1 MPEIHPEVRL
11 TQDLFSNYSSAR
23 SDWSS
28 QAAED
33 AEFRAGK
40 QWSDKQVKSLRAR
53 AQEPLVVNVIHP
65 AVEQAKA
72 MLTANSPKFQSTGR
86 DTSDTKVGRI
96 FSDLMSW
103 VWDISN
109 GNTELKQCIDDY
121 YVKGMGVMISY
132 IVPDADFGKGEVYV
146 KSIDPFSVY
155 FDADSQDPFCRDA
168 SNIIIAKRM
177 TEKEL
182 IQIYPEFEENI
193 RQS

>member
-23 SDWSS
+23 SDWAS

-86 DTSDTKVGRI
+86 DQLIHSLFISMLTRKTRSVGM
-96 FSDLMSW
+96 L
-103 VWDISN
+103 V
-109 GNTELKQCIDDY
+109 TL
-121 YVKGMGVMISY
+121 
-132 IVPDADFGKGEVYV
+132 
-146 KSIDPFSVY
+146 
-155 FDADSQDPFCRDA
+155 
-168 SNIIIAKRM
+168 
-177 TEKEL
+177 
-182 IQIYPEFEENI
+182 
-193 RQS
+193 